1 MKGRNKLIPERI
13 LIGDGVALNLLPC
26 EKFKTNCI
34 AIRLLTP
41 LKQETAALNALL
53 PYVLKRGCKRLPTMA
68 KMEEELELLYGSEL
82 YANVGR
88 HGDCQFFGFTSYPLR
103 DRYTEGVKVSDS
115 VISLMAELLFSP
127 ITENGVLRP
136 EYVESEKRV
145 LADKVRAS
153 VNNKSKYAVKR
164 CIEEMGKG
172 DPSSVSELGRV
183 EDIEAITP
191 AALTEALAYALKH
204 HRIEIWCAGDFD
216 KASLT
221 KTLTGLFAIE
231 NREPAPIPEISR
243 LPHAKTE
250 NMVTE
255 EQPVKQGKL
264 CLGFT
269 TDFCASGRGSALYGV
284 FNEVFSS
291 SPVSKLFVN
300 VREMLSLCYYCHT
313 ISNKKKG
320 TMIVTSGIEVENL
333 DTARSAIL
341 NELRSVAEG
350 NISEEEL
357 ISAKK
362 SLVSSVKSI
371 DDDYGSMISWYFSQ
385 IDEEHVMTPEEY
397 AEYASE
403 TTVSDIMEI
412 AGSFIPHTVY
422 FLKGTVKEEG

>member
-1 MKGRNKLIPERI
+1 M
-13 LIGDGVALNLLPC
+13 
-26 EKFKTNCI
+26 
-34 AIRLLTP
+34 
-41 LKQETAALNALL
+41 
-53 PYVLKRGCKRLPTMA
+53 
-68 KMEEELELLYGSEL
+68 S
-82 YANVGR
+82 
-88 HGDCQFFGFTSYPLR
+88 
-103 DRYTEGVKVSDS
+103 
-115 VISLMAELLFSP
+115 
-127 ITENGVLRP
+127 
-136 EYVESEKRV
+136 
-145 LADKVRAS
+145 
-153 VNNKSKYAVKR
+153 
-164 CIEEMGKG
+164 KG

-243 LPHAKTE
+243 LPHVETE

-300 VREMLSLCYYCHT
+300 VREKLSLCYYCHT

-357 ISAKK
+357 VSAKK

>member
-82 YANVGR
+82 YSNVGR

-243 LPHAKTE
+243 LPHVETE

-300 VREMLSLCYYCHT
+300 VREKLSLCYYCHT

-362 SLVSSVKSI
+362 SLVSSIKSI